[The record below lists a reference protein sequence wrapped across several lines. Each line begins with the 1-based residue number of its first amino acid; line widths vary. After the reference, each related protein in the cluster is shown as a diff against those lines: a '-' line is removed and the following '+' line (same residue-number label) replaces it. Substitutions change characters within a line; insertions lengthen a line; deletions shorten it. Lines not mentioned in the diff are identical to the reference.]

1 MKITARLILL
11 VSYALFIFSNLQA
24 QSYGLSF
31 QSREVV
37 AEKRT
42 ALDLTPD
49 DSLCYARHLSLSF
62 DIAFDPVYP
71 TYFGYIFRIINDKN
85 QNIDLLYDQKNN
97 QFRIIFLDSYTSVSV
112 PVTVSDLLNRWHRL
126 RLDIDGQGI
135 AFYHDGRLAGKTSLK
150 LGGNCLRICFGA
162 NNYAGFKS
170 IDVPA
175 ILLKDVRL
183 KVDDAREYFWSLNES
198 KDTSI
203 ADSLSS
209 RKAVV
214 LNPIWIKPRHS
225 NWALVS
231 DMLVKGYPSTAFDDG
246 DDRLFIVSR
255 DSLYTLSV
263 KTGVLGAT
271 ALSVRQDNLLL
282 GNQSIFNP
290 YNRGLYNFY
299 IDQHIV
305 TAFNFAEARW
315 DQHFTAAPST
325 EYWHVNKFFSKSDS
339 ALYMLGGYGQLR
351 YKNKVQ
357 RYGLADRTWSEVT
370 TGGDYYTPRYL
381 AGVGTTPSG
390 DTAYILGGYGSKDGD
405 QLLNP
410 KYIYDL
416 SLFDVRTRSFKKL
429 YSLKQP
435 AEPFVFA
442 NSLVIDEADKS
453 YYALVFP
460 KDRFNAQL
468 QLMKGSLEKPEYAFM
483 ANPFPYSF
491 ADNRSFADLY
501 YSPAS
506 QSLLAVTLYAN
517 SDNYTTEVKIYRI
530 NCPPNQMDTQAA
542 VKASKGKWYWYVLAG
557 VLVIG
562 AGIAYF
568 RRRTRSI
575 PSVIGKSPITPSATT
590 NPQVIPSA
598 SPNILSFIPE
608 EGNPKA
614 KICFFGNFEVTAG
627 SGEDLTKLFTPLLK
641 ELFLLLAMDSIRWGK
656 GVSAEKINETLWNDR
671 NVKDAI
677 NNRSV
682 NIAKLKNILE
692 KVGGCTITKASGY
705 WKLDL
710 DDARVRVDFAR
721 YMRIFSEPVRQ
732 KASMDELISIVHRG
746 PFLPQA
752 EYPWL
757 DNIKSEVSNFIID
770 ALLKYCASLPLQE
783 NAENIITICDSIFFF
798 DESNEIALRFKCKS
812 LIALGRHALAK
823 NTFEK
828 FNTRYREIYGEDYHG
843 TYGALIGT

>member
-1 MKITARLILL
+1 MKITARLISL
-11 VSYALFIFSNLQA
+11 VSYALFIFPNLQA
-24 QSYGLSF
+24 QSYGLLF

-42 ALDLTPD
+42 AFDLTPD

-62 DIAFDPVYP
+62 DISFNPVYP
-71 TYFGYIFRIINDKN
+71 TYFGYIFRIINDKS
-85 QNIDLLYDQKNN
+85 QNVDLLYDQKNN
-97 QFRIIFLDSYTSVSV
+97 QFRIIFLDSYTSVSL
-112 PVTVSDLLNRWHRL
+112 PVTVSELVNRWHRL
-126 RLDIDGQGI
+126 RLDIDEQGI
-135 AFYHDGRLAGKTSLK
+135 TFYHDGRQAGKASLK

-162 NNYAGFKS
+162 NSYAGFKS

-175 ILLKDVRL
+175 ILLKDVGL
-183 KVDDAREYFWSLNES
+183 KVDDNKEYFWSLDES
-198 KDTSI
+198 TGTNI

-209 RKAVV
+209 RKAVA
-214 LNPIWIKPRHS
+214 LNPAWIKPRHS
-225 NWALVS
+225 NWELVS
-231 DMLVKGYPSTAFDDG
+231 SMLIKGYPSTAFDG
-246 DDRLFIVSR
+246 GEDRLFIVAR
-255 DSLYTLSV
+255 DSLYTLSM
-263 KTGVLGAT
+263 KTGVLSAT
-271 ALSVRQDNLLL
+271 MLSVRQDNLLL
-282 GNQSIFNP
+282 GNQSVFNP
-290 YNRGLYNFY
+290 YNRELYNFY
-299 IDQHIV
+299 IDEHIV
-305 TAFNFAEARW
+305 TAFNFSEARW
-315 DQHFTAAPST
+315 DQHFAPAPVT

-339 ALYMLGGYGQLR
+339 ALYVLDGYGQLR

-357 RYGLADRTWSEVT
+357 RYGLGSRKWAEVA

-381 AGVGTTPSG
+381 AGLGTTGSG

-410 KYIYDL
+410 KYLYEL

-429 YSLKQP
+429 YSLKEP

-442 NSLVIDEADKS
+442 NSLVIDETGKS
-453 YYALVFP
+453 YYTLVFS
-460 KDRFNAQL
+460 KDKFNTQL
-468 QLMKGSLEKPEYAFM
+468 QLMKGSLEKPVFTFM
-483 ANPFPYSF
+483 ASPFPYSF

-501 YSPAS
+501 YSPAT

-517 SDNYTTEVKIYRI
+517 SDNYNTEVKIYRI
-530 NCPPNQMDTQAA
+530 SCPPNQQYIQTAS
-542 VKASKGKWYWYVLAG
+542 VKGAGRGWYWYVAAG
-557 VLVIG
+557 LLGIG
-562 AGIAYF
+562 VGVF
-568 RRRTRSI
+568 FLRKRVKVRSSI
-575 PSVIGKSPITPSATT
+575 VEPI
-590 NPQVIPSA
+590 
-598 SPNILSFIPE
+598 E
-608 EGNPKA
+608 EKTKDVTSEVKVVEAIVEDGPKA
-614 KICFFGNFEVTAG
+614 RICFFGNFEVTG
-627 SGEDLTKLFTPLLK
+627 SNGEDLTKLFTPLLK

-692 KVGGCTITKASGY
+692 RVGGCTISKASGY

-710 DDARVRVDFAR
+710 DDALVRVDFAR
-721 YMRIFSEPVRQ
+721 YVHIFSEPVRQ

-752 EYPWL
+752 DYPWL

-770 ALLKYCASLPLQE
+770 ALLKYCASLSLQE

-798 DESNEIALRFKCKS
+798 DESNEIALRFKCKG

-828 FNTRYREIYGEDYHG
+828 FNARYREIYGEGYHE
-843 TYGALIGT
+843 TYAALIGA